1 MNTKQRLRTAHA
13 GLDPVDLVRWCREA
27 LAEIERLET
36 NYRSLQGAV
45 NERYD
50 RFFTAALQGILARST
65 AADLMGGK
73 AQLVMEA
80 RRIADICVPAPPGED
95 S

>member
-1 MNTKQRLRTAHA
+1 MDIKQRLRTSHA
-13 GLDPVDLVRWCREA
+13 GLDPVDLVRWCRDA

-45 NERYD
+45 NERHD

-65 AADLMGGK
+65 AADLMSGK
-73 AQLVMEA
+73 DQLVWEA
-80 RRIADICVPAPPGED
+80 RRFADLCVPAQLEED